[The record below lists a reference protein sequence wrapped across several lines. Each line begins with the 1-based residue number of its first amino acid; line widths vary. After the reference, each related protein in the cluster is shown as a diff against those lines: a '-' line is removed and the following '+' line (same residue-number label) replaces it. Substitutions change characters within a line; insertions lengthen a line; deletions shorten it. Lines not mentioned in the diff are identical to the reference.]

1 MKRRAELAGEANAIR
16 NRLAQIT
23 TDTGHLDAVIR
34 QFDPEYDTAAIRP
47 KRPRNGDVAK
57 RGERSR
63 VLLDVLRKT
72 SEPITTAE
80 VVRRVL
86 TVQGKDPADKAL
98 VRQVSKRFEAAL
110 ARQERLGV
118 VQAIREPGQMVVWGW
133 QGSDKFAPTCLYVR
147 AMFL

>member
-1 MKRRAELAGEANAIR
+1 MTDYVLSGLMKRRAELAGEANAIR
-16 NRLAQIT
+16 TRLAQIT

-47 KRPRNGDVAK
+47 KRPQGTEVAK

-63 VLLDVLRKT
+63 VLLDVLRKA
-72 SEPITTAE
+72 SEPIATAE

-86 TVQGKDPADKAL
+86 AVQGQDPADKTL

-118 VQAIREPGQMVVWGW
+118 LRARREPGQMVLWEV
-133 QGSDKFAPTCLYVR
+133 AR
-147 AMFL
+147 

>member
-1 MKRRAELAGEANAIR
+1 MTDCVLTGLVKRRAELSGEGDALRAK
-16 NRLAQIT
+16 LARIT
-23 TDTGHLDAVIR
+23 TDLGHLDAVIR

-47 KRPRNGDVAK
+47 KRPQGTEVAK

-72 SEPITTAE
+72 PEPITTAE
-80 VVRRVL
+80 VVRRSLVA
-86 TVQGKDPADKAL
+86 QGQDPADKAL

-118 VQAIREPGQMVVWGW
+118 LQARREPGKMVLWEV
-133 QGSDKFAPTCLYVR
+133 AR
-147 AMFL
+147 